1 MVNVIFLRFGRYEIA
16 FWSSSTEAG
25 STETQNHDFLNS
37 LFLALQILIHSL
49 KQFQNLI

>member
-25 STETQNHDFLNS
+25 STETQNHDFLNIC
-37 LFLALQILIHSL
+37 ILIHSL